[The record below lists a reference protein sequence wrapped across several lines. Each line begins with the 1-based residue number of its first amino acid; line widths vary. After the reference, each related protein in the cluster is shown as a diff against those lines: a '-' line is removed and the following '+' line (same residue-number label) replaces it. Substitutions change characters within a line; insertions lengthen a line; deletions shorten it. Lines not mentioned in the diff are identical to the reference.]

1 MCIKNIVLMT
11 EVNGADTGQAN
22 KVEQAKLVSV
32 HVCVW
37 GEGGTEGNS
46 EVCRLK

>member
-1 MCIKNIVLMT
+1 MT
-11 EVNGADTGQAN
+11 EVNGADTGQGN

-32 HVCVW
+32 RVCVW
-37 GEGGTEGNS
+37 GEGATEGNS